1 MQIYLPIAEASI
13 DIFLLLLLGGGV
25 GFLSGLFGVGGG
37 FLMTPL
43 LIFIGIPPAVAV
55 GSGAAQNIASSISGV
70 IAHMRKGN
78 VDFRMG
84 GVLLGGGIVGS
95 TLGVQIFAL
104 LRSSGQVEFFISI
117 AYVVVLGTVGGLM
130 LTETINTLRKRW
142 QNKRSGAAPVRRKL
156 HEHIWLHGLPLKM
169 RFPHSKLYISALAP
183 FGIGAIVGMLSALL
197 GVGGGFIMV
206 PAMIYLLGMPT
217 VVVIG
222 TSLFQIIFV
231 SANVT
236 YLQALAGTDGR
247 YRLGRAAAG
256 RRCGRRAIRGALRRQ
271 IARRILA
278 RVAGADRAVG
288 RDQAVRRSGDPARGY
303 LFDRRAHG
311 GDAVAMK
318 RLFLLLGLLCA
329 AFAPQPARAQALV
342 ADLSSHL
349 IAITAGF
356 AGTELLLFGATEGE
370 GDVVVLVRGPDSDV
384 AVRRK
389 ARVAGI
395 WLNTETLSF
404 ANVPSYYRVAS
415 SKPLDEV
422 VTPALRQRHQIGSDF
437 LRLAPSRDADAI
449 ALAAF
454 RAGIGAQQGKAWGFT
469 IPSPAA

>member
-70 IAHMRKGN
+70 VAHMRKGN

-84 GVLLGGGIVGS
+84 GVLLAGGIVGS
-95 TLGVQIFAL
+95 TLGVQIFAV
-104 LRSSGQVEFFISI
+104 LRSLGQVEFFISI
-117 AYVVVLGTVGGLM
+117 AYVVVLGIVGGLM
-130 LTETINTLRKRW
+130 LIETVNTLRKRW

-183 FGIGAIVGMLSALL
+183 FGIGAIVGILSALL

-236 YLQALAGTDGR
+236 YLQAWQVQTVD
-247 YRLGRAAAG
+247 
-256 RRCGRRAIRGALRRQ
+256 
-271 IARRILA
+271 
-278 RVAGADRAVG
+278 
-288 RDQAVRRSGDPARGY
+288 
-303 LFDRRAHG
+303 
-311 GDAVAMK
+311 
-318 RLFLLLGLLCA
+318 
-329 AFAPQPARAQALV
+329 
-342 ADLSSHL
+342 
-349 IAITAGF
+349 
-356 AGTELLLFGATEGE
+356 
-370 GDVVVLVRGPDSDV
+370 
-384 AVRRK
+384 
-389 ARVAGI
+389 
-395 WLNTETLSF
+395 
-404 ANVPSYYRVAS
+404 
-415 SKPLDEV
+415 
-422 VTPALRQRHQIGSDF
+422 
-437 LRLAPSRDADAI
+437 I
-449 ALAAF
+449 ALAVLLLV
-454 RAGIGAQQGKAWGFT
+454 GGVTGAQFGARFGAKLRGESLRGLLALIVLSVAIKLFVDLV
-469 IPSPAA
+469 IPPEDVYSIVVRTAETPAP